1 MEKNIMD
8 TFDKKSLQIFEDM
21 KSGLYERGYNEN
33 DLTLTEEDPL
43 RYETQIDNSR
53 IADVKNLQS
62 TLWVCYFPNH
72 QHVFVG
78 VTFPDRIPEEKL
90 PFIVAFLNVMNS
102 CAQLQHLTLC
112 PVCHRIDAVAGIS
125 LTNKK
130 LPKEKFQTLL
140 SVSEANSSFLHSII
154 RRIIEDEN
162 RVDRVV
168 SAFCLDHPEFEKYY
182 GGRP

>member
-1 MEKNIMD
+1 VEKNIMD

-53 IADVKNLQS
+53 IAGVENLQS
-62 TLWVCYFPNH
+62 TLWACYFPDH

-90 PFIVAFLNVMNS
+90 PFIMAFLNGMNS
-102 CAQLQHLTLC
+102 SSLLQHLTLC

-125 LTNKK
+125 LTSKK

-140 SVSEANSSFLHSII
+140 SVSEANASILHSTIRQII
-154 RRIIEDEN
+154 DDEN
-162 RVDRVV
+162 SVDRLV
-168 SAFCLDHPEFEKYY
+168 SIFCVDHPEFEKYY
-182 GGRP
+182 GGRS